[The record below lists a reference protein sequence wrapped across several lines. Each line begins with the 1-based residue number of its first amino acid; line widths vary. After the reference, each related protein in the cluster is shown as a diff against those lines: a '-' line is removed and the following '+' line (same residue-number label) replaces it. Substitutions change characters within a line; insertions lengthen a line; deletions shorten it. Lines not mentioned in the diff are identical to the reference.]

1 MRSGER
7 ALVYGSLHAM
17 KAFFFGNGD
26 RQLYGAYHAP
36 AEEGVTRQTAV
47 ALCAPWLAEYNMT
60 HWAFRNLA
68 AMLSR
73 SGFPVLRFDYGGMGD
88 SMGSSASADV
98 TTWAGDVVTAV
109 NELMELSGARQV
121 SLVGKGL
128 GATLAAEASSG
139 LAVRDLVLWEPV
151 VSGTEYLA
159 ELERIDASQ
168 RLYRLCPPAPA
179 GPRDE
184 LLGFAVPMAQR
195 RAIANVSLLRRAPKF
210 SGTATVIANH
220 ATAPWQRLVT
230 SLSSGGARATVELA
244 AESSDADVAGGQ
256 TALLSSVSLA
266 AITAALLRGEAS

>member
-1 MRSGER
+1 
-7 ALVYGSLHAM
+7 M
-17 KAFFFGNGD
+17 KAFFFGSGD

-36 AEEGVTRQTAV
+36 ADEGVTRQAAV
-47 ALCAPWLAEYNMT
+47 VLCYSWLAEYNMT

-73 SGFPVLRFDYGGMGD
+73 SGFAVLRFDYGGMGD

-98 TTWAGDVVTAV
+98 TAWAGDVVTAV
-109 NELMELSGARQV
+109 NEVMELSGTRQV

-128 GATLAAEASSG
+128 GATLAAQASAS
-139 LAVRDLVLWEPV
+139 LTVRDLVLWEPV
-151 VSGTEYLA
+151 VSGPEYLA
-159 ELERIDASQ
+159 ELERVDAHQ

-184 LLGFAVPMAQR
+184 LLGFSVPMSQR
-195 RAIANVSLLRRAPKF
+195 RAIANVSLLRSPPKL
-210 SGTATVIANH
+210 SGAVTVIANQ
-220 ATAPWQRLVT
+220 ATAPWQSLVA
-230 SLSSGGARATVELA
+230 SLSSAGARATVELA

-256 TALLSSVSLA
+256 TALLSAASLA